1 MRTATV
7 GVLAAGLATAGALQP
22 SGFVG
27 RGVARG
33 QASAA
38 ERGTSRPTMV
48 AQPPTREAEVASPV
62 SSSPLSSSGWS
73 PTSWRQKEARQMPK
87 YDDPKLVTEV
97 EGILAKQAPL
107 VFAGECRELMADL
120 SKATRGE
127 AFVLMG
133 GDCAESFSEFKVDD
147 VRDTFRSILQMSLVM
162 TYGGSIP
169 VVKIGRAA
177 GQFAKPR
184 SEDFE
189 TIDGVTLPSYRGD
202 IVNGLEFTE
211 VARQNDPYRMLSA
224 YHQSAQASDGLTIN
238 LLRAF
243 SSGGF
248 ADINSLN
255 AWNMDFVQN
264 TAEGS
269 KYRQMAARIEETLRF
284 MTAIGVDTMSAPFR
298 TTSFYTAHEAL
309 LLSYEEALTRED
321 SLTGKY
327 YDCSAHMLWIGE
339 RTRQLDGAHIE
350 FLRGVDNPIG
360 IKVSQKCPPE
370 ELVEILET
378 VNPANKAGRVT
389 LITRMS
395 SKYLDEHL
403 PKLILA
409 VQKAGLNVLWVSDP
423 VHGNTIKTESGYK
436 TRRMED
442 IRSELRTFFDV
453 HQRMGTHAGG
463 VHIEMTG
470 KDVTEC
476 TGGDVDEV
484 TETDLKNRYLT
495 QCDPRLNGKQS
506 LELAF
511 HIANRLRRDQ
521 GLLPMLET

>member
-1 MRTATV
+1 MRTAAV
-7 GVLAAGLATAGALQP
+7 GVLAAGLATAGALRP
-22 SGFVG
+22 SGFVA
-27 RGVARG
+27 RGTPGRG
-33 QASAA
+33 QASIQGSSGA
-38 ERGTSRPTMV
+38 RTTMV
-48 AQPPTREAEVASPV
+48 AQPPTKPAEAEVAPSSPV
-62 SSSPLSSSGWS
+62 SSTGWS
-73 PTSWRQKEARQMPK
+73 PATWRNREARQMPK
-87 YDDPKLVTEV
+87 YDDPALVTEV
-97 EGILAKQAPL
+97 EDILAKQAPL

-162 TYGGSIP
+162 TYGGSVP

-189 TIDGVTLPSYRGD
+189 TINGQTLPSYRGD

-211 VARQNDPYRMLSA
+211 VARRNDPYRMLSA
-224 YHQSAQASDGLTIN
+224 YHQSAQTIN

-248 ADINSLN
+248 ADINKLN

-264 TAEGS
+264 TPEGS
-269 KYRQMAARIEETLRF
+269 KYREMASKIEDTLRF
-284 MTAIGVDTMSAPFR
+284 MTAIGVDTTSAPFR

-309 LLSYEEALTRED
+309 LLSYEQALTRED
-321 SLTGKY
+321 SLTGKF

-339 RTRQLDGAHIE
+339 RTRQLDGSHIE
-350 FLRGVDNPIG
+350 FLRGVSNPIG
-360 IKVSQKCPPE
+360 IKISQKCPPE

-378 VNPANKAGRVT
+378 VNPDNKAGRVT

-395 SKYLDEHL
+395 SKYLEEHL

-423 VHGNTIKTESGYK
+423 VHGNTIKTDSGYK

-463 VHIEMTG
+463 IHIEMTG

-484 TETDLKNRYLT
+484 TEENLKQRYLT

-521 GLLPMLET
+521 GLPPMLGD